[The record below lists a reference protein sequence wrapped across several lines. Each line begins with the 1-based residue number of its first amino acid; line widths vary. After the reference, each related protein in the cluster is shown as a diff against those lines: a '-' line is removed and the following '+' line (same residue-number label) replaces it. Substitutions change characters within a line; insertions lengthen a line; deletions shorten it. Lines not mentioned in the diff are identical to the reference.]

1 MGTNKFSCHLWQR
14 ITCCRVNLHFF
25 LLFKEKTTKWRR
37 KFSFLVTNFGIIF
50 FGFRFM
56 NQMNDPEKNER
67 KKTKTNLP
75 LNDQMVQMV
84 KDLSIIFVF
93 FFFWSNSNFKFNQ
106 IPTSN
111 SLNQSQ
117 WFGSIVKFIKN
128 KKKLIVDKQRC
139 CCCCYCW
146 TNKITRW

>member
-56 NQMNDPEKNER
+56 NQMNDPEKKWTKENENKSAAQWPNGSDGQR
-67 KKTKTNLP
+67 FVNH
-75 LNDQMVQMV
+75 
-84 KDLSIIFVF
+84 IRIFF

-128 KKKLIVDKQRC
+128 KKKIDRWQTTLLLLLLLLDK
-139 CCCCYCW
+139 
-146 TNKITRW
+146 